1 MEKWWHDK
9 TVYQIY
15 PKSFCDSNGD
25 GIGDLRGIISR
36 LDYLK
41 DLGVDILWLSPCFR
55 SPMVDQGYDISDYYS
70 IDPMFGTMEDM
81 ECLIKEVRTRD
92 MYVIMDLVV
101 NHCSFEHPWFQA
113 ACQDPDGEYG
123 SFFYIEKKKGKNPC
137 NWRSYF
143 GGPVWSPLPGHPD
156 RIYYH
161 SFHEKQPDLNWENP
175 KVRREIY
182 RMINWWLD
190 KGLSGFRIDAI
201 MNIKK
206 RLPFC
211 DYKADQI
218 DGLCS
223 LDRMLEEAEGLT
235 DYLQEMKRCTFEPHD
250 SFTVAEV
257 TGERKED
264 IPKYIGEGG
273 CFSSMFDFRE
283 LAIGAG
289 KTGWFDRTEDRADL
303 YIEACYEAQALFNSC
318 GFAATVIENHDNP
331 RAVSRFI
338 PPADLSPV
346 SKKMF
351 GALYF
356 FMKGIP
362 CIYQGQELGMENYP
376 FRAIEEM
383 DDVSAKNEYRVA
395 LAHGLGEKEALAAAA
410 GFSRDNARTPMQWNS
425 GHEAGFTEGRPWLAV
440 NPGYTEINAEKQMA
454 DPDSVY
460 ALYKKMLALR
470 KDPLYRNTFVYGDFR
485 PVRTK
490 DRNLMLYMRE
500 ADRTILLAG
509 NFQNR
514 ETRFPCGRIR
524 KQLLGNLPDMEMKD
538 GVIYMKPYQLLVL
551 ELEKEDEYERMYRK

>member
-1 MEKWWHDK
+1 
-9 TVYQIY
+9 
-15 PKSFCDSNGD
+15 
-25 GIGDLRGIISR
+25 
-36 LDYLK
+36 
-41 DLGVDILWLSPCFR
+41 
-55 SPMVDQGYDISDYYS
+55 
-70 IDPMFGTMEDM
+70 
-81 ECLIKEVRTRD
+81 
-92 MYVIMDLVV
+92 
-101 NHCSFEHPWFQA
+101 
-113 ACQDPDGEYG
+113 
-123 SFFYIEKKKGKNPC
+123 
-137 NWRSYF
+137 
-143 GGPVWSPLPGHPD
+143 
-156 RIYYH
+156 
-161 SFHEKQPDLNWENP
+161 
-175 KVRREIY
+175 
-182 RMINWWLD
+182 MINWWLD

-383 DDVSAKNEYRVA
+383 DDVSSCR
-395 LAHGLGEKEALAAAA
+395 
-410 GFSRDNARTPMQWNS
+410 
-425 GHEAGFTEGRPWLAV
+425 
-440 NPGYTEINAEKQMA
+440 
-454 DPDSVY
+454 
-460 ALYKKMLALR
+460 
-470 KDPLYRNTFVYGDFR
+470 
-485 PVRTK
+485 
-490 DRNLMLYMRE
+490 
-500 ADRTILLAG
+500 
-509 NFQNR
+509 
-514 ETRFPCGRIR
+514 
-524 KQLLGNLPDMEMKD
+524 
-538 GVIYMKPYQLLVL
+538 
-551 ELEKEDEYERMYRK
+551 